1 MGNSSDTDLVSLVT
15 RQTAEREDPS
25 KANSPDEANLRRNSA
40 DRILKFK
47 DIDKIS
53 FCFFLTESW
62 SFTISYL
69 MDRIPI
75 FIAYVMYSFINET
88 QHTNAIGF
96 FLTYVMT
103 LLALSSDFQEPIGIV
118 LGPLYSKKKYY
129 AYKVDSFR
137 LLFTNL
143 LFFVLNL
150 PVCFLYEWL
159 YRILKLD
166 EKFIPLYTEYSIAT
180 TLIVIPLLMTA
191 NFLKGFFVGF
201 RGIYIEYSRLSIFTE
216 FFKVLI
222 VKDVFLNYET
232 GFGII

>member
-1 MGNSSDTDLVSLVT
+1 MGNSSKLEYAPLVT

-25 KANSPDEANLRRNSA
+25 KPNSPDEANLRRHSV

-75 FIAYVMYSFINET
+75 FISYLMYSFVNQT

-103 LLALSSDFQEPIGIV
+103 VLALSSDFQEPIGIV

-129 AYKVDSFR
+129 AYKIDSFR

-150 PVCFLYEWL
+150 PVCFLYGWL
-159 YRILKLD
+159 YRSLKLD
-166 EKFIPLYTEYSIAT
+166 EKFNPLYTEYSIAT
-180 TLIVIPLLMTA
+180 TLIVIPLLMIA
-191 NFLKGFFVGF
+191 NFLKGFEIGF
-201 RGIYIEYSRLSIFTE
+201 GVIDKKYSELSIF
-216 FFKVLI
+216 KNV
-222 VKDVFLNYET
+222 
-232 GFGII
+232 